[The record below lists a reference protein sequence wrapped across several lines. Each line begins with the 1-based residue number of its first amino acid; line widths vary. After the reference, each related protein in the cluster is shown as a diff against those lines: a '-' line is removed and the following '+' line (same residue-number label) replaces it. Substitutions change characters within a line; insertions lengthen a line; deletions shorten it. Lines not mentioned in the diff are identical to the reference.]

1 MRYRVRTPDGE
12 LDYANLREVEV
23 AYSQGLVGP
32 DDEVREEGKETW
44 RKASTLPALARARPE
59 SRGVPGRTQL
69 LTTLA
74 AVVLGACSL
83 MLVLSD
89 SWTRRAL
96 GIVLALVMS
105 SLLTRVTFKAFKRP
119 SAPRS

>member
-12 LDYANLREVEV
+12 LDYGSMRDVEV
-23 AYSQGLVGP
+23 AYIQGLVGP

-44 RKASTLPALARARPE
+44 RKASTIPILARARPPAQGLMA
-59 SRGVPGRTQL
+59 RPQL
-69 LTTLA
+69 LSILA

-83 MLVLSD
+83 MLVLSE

-96 GIVLALVMS
+96 GIVLALAMS
-105 SLLTRVTFKAFKRP
+105 TLLTRVTFKAFKRP
-119 SAPRS
+119 GTPKS

>member
-12 LDYANLREVEV
+12 LDYASMRDVEL
-23 AYSQGLVGP
+23 AYTQGLVGP

-44 RKASTLPALARARPE
+44 RKASTIPTLARARPE
-59 SRGVPGRTQL
+59 SRGLPGRSQL
-69 LTTLA
+69 LTLLA
-74 AVVLGACSL
+74 VVVLGVWSL
-83 MLVLSD
+83 MLILSE
-89 SWTRRAL
+89 SWTRRGL

-119 SAPRS
+119 DTPKA